1 MEVDRKVF
9 VPVADGTRIALTLYL
24 PEGKGPFPAVVESLP
39 YRKDDDCFTRDWK
52 TYSSLAS
59 AGIAGVRIDI
69 RGTGASE
76 GVIED
81 EYSAREM
88 DDATEIIAWIAD
100 RKWCNG
106 NVGMWGISWGGFSAL
121 QTAML
126 QPPAL
131 KAIVAMH
138 ATHDRF
144 ATDVHYTGGSIQASE
159 QGDWPTSMVAL
170 NGLPPDPDI
179 VGDRWREMWMDR
191 LQQTPQWLFN
201 WFRHQSRDAY
211 WLHGSPCADYSSIK
225 VPTLLI
231 GGWLDGYIDGMLAML
246 EKLKCPRRAV
256 IGPWGHYRPATGMP
270 FPTYDHF
277 ELLARWFGHH
287 LRGDDNGVMEMP
299 ALTAWIRT
307 DPPYD
312 SQVST
317 GHWLTHQDWPSPGDT
332 WEMTFGHGSPQVWD
346 GPQWVGSH
354 APTWD
359 RAVTGSSD
367 PTPDDEASIVFESDP
382 LARDLDVFGNP
393 ELGLVVASDQTVG
406 LVAAR
411 LSAISPDGRGFL
423 ICRGSRNLKF
433 PDDLSTPVP
442 VEPDI
447 WRTVSFTLLA
457 ASARIPAGWRVR
469 LSLSGADFPIAW
481 PPGRKFHLAVDPSLS
496 WLRLPILPP
505 GGESVEI
512 PPAPPAPAAP
522 ALTQRDEVEWGV
534 ARREDRTIFRKRIST
549 QELQEGR
556 LTYQSDREWEVSV
569 DDYEPASTALSSQVQ
584 LSLQR
589 GDWRVG
595 ASGRVTITADGDWFS
610 LEIGLAAT
618 EGGSTVFERI
628 WNERIARIHA

>member
-9 VPVADGTRIALTLYL
+9 VPATDGTRIALTLYL

-81 EYSAREM
+81 EYSAQEM
-88 DDATEIIAWIAD
+88 ADATEIIAWSAD
-100 RKWCNG
+100 QKWCNG

-126 QPPAL
+126 QPSAL

-144 ATDVHYTGGSIQASE
+144 ATDVHYTGGSIQAAE

-170 NGLPPDPDI
+170 NGLPPDPEI
-179 VGDRWREMWMDR
+179 VGEQWREMWMER

-201 WFRHQSRDAY
+201 WFHHQSRDAY

-246 EKLKCPRRAV
+246 GKLDCPRRAV
-256 IGPWGHYRPATGMP
+256 IGPWGHYRPATGLP
-270 FPTYDHF
+270 APTFDHF
-277 ELLARWFGHH
+277 DLLARWFGHH
-287 LRGDDNGVMEMP
+287 LRGDDNQVMEMP

-312 SQVST
+312 ARVST
-317 GHWLTHQDWPSPGDT
+317 GHWLTYKNWPLPVDA
-332 WEMTFGHGSPQVWD
+332 WEMTLGEGCPRGWE

-354 APTWD
+354 APAWD
-359 RAVTGSSD
+359 RAVIGSSD
-367 PTPDDEASIVFESDP
+367 PTRDDEASIVFESEP
-382 LARDLDVFGNP
+382 LARGLDLFGNP
-393 ELGLVVASDQTVG
+393 ELEVVVASDQAVG

-433 PDDLSTPVP
+433 PDDLSTAVP
-442 VEPDI
+442 VEPNQ
-447 WRTVSFTLLA
+447 WRKVSFTLLA
-457 ASARIPAGWRVR
+457 ASARIPSGWRVR
-469 LSLSGADFPIAW
+469 LSLSGADFPIVW
-481 PPGRKFHLAVDPSLS
+481 PPARRFKLTVDPSGS
-496 WLRLPILPP
+496 RLRLPILPL
-505 GGESVEI
+505 GGEVVPV
-512 PPAPPAPAAP
+512 PPAPQSPDAPAV
-522 ALTQRDEVEWGV
+522 TQRDEVEWGV
-534 ARREDRTIFRKRIST
+534 ERRDARTIFRKSISA
-549 QELQEGR
+549 QELQNGR
-556 LTYQSDREWEVSV
+556 LTYRSDQKWEVAV
-569 DDYEPASTALSSQVQ
+569 DDYEPASTSLSSQVQ

-589 GDWRVG
+589 NGWNVG
-595 ASGRVTITADGDWFS
+595 AEGRVTITADSDWFS

-618 EGGSTVFERI
+618 EGGSVVFGRV
-628 WNERIARIHA
+628 WSERIARIHA